1 MKELMIDSFK
11 QNPDALRKLLATGN
25 AELTHTQDKGKWG
38 KEFPKLLM
46 EARKELSSLP
56 TEQDLGL
63 NTDLS
68 QDDFKC

>member
-1 MKELMIDSFK
+1 MKEAMIASFL
-11 QNPDALRKLLATGN
+11 QNQNARQKLLDTGN
-25 AELTHTQDKGKWG
+25 SELTHTQDKSKWG
-38 KEFPKLLM
+38 QEFPRLLM
-46 EARKELSSLP
+46 EVRKELASLP